1 MTRTD
6 EQERILADVRQ
17 KLAEKNNTVIGET
30 QPEVEVPDWADVPG
44 QALSNLGSSGAQ
56 FADDIWNMVT
66 SPIET
71 GKSLYNLAAG
81 AAQKLIPD
89 SWTDGPMGKEKYA
102 DALGRFFAERYG
114 SEDEIKRTLAT
125 DPVGVLADFSAFL
138 TGGATAAAKL
148 PMIASQASRL
158 TGAVPRL
165 SQASQTVGNVARAV
179 EPAVR
184 QAADAVG
191 NVGKWMD
198 PLYTTARGAVAG
210 AKKAV
215 TIPEA
220 LLGAASGVGLG
231 PVREAVMSG
240 FEGGDR
246 GLAFREN
253 LRGTVD
259 YQEVVGDALD
269 GLRELR
275 AVRNAEY
282 NAGKF
287 DLSQD
292 QTIMDFSQIDAALI
306 QAVDNNTFKGRP
318 KNAKTANALEQLDK
332 VISEWRLLEPSEF
345 HTPEGMDALKQEIGS
360 LIDWKDNSKAYNLA
374 AQAMYDKV
382 GGAIR
387 KQAPQYDKIMKDY
400 SEASKLIM
408 EIEKAFSLNKKSTA
422 DAALRKLTSVMRN
435 NVNTNYGA
443 RVSSAEELQAAS
455 GVPLMSKLAGQAMSS
470 WTPRGLTGT
479 AGGVGLPVVASYLS
493 GNPLPLALLP
503 AQSPR
508 IVGEG
513 VHATGRLAAGGTNTA
528 RMIEALLDELGMSS
542 RGVAAGGY
550 QALRPNFE
558 ERRQRNY

>member
-1 MTRTD
+1 MALTA
-6 EQERILADVRQ
+6 EQERILADVRR

-30 QPEVEVPDWADVPG
+30 QSEVEVPDWADVPG

-56 FADDIWNMVT
+56 FAGDIWNMVT
-66 SPIET
+66 NPIET
-71 GKSLYNLAAG
+71 GESLYNLAAG

-114 SEDEIKRTLAT
+114 GEDEIKRTLAT

-138 TGGATAAAKL
+138 TGGAGVAAKI

-158 TGAVPRL
+158 TGAVPGLRRA
-165 SQASQTVGNVARAV
+165 SQAAGNVARAV
-179 EPAVR
+179 DPGVR
-184 QAADAVG
+184 QAADVVG

-198 PLYTTARGAVAG
+198 PLYTATRGAVAG

-220 LLGAASGVGLG
+220 LLGAATGVGLG
-231 PVREAVMSG
+231 PVREAAMSG

-246 GLAFREN
+246 GRAFREN
-253 LRGTVD
+253 LRATVD

-282 NAGKF
+282 NAGKY

-318 KNAKTANALEQLDK
+318 TNAKTAKALKELDD

-360 LIDWKDNSKAYNLA
+360 LIDWKENPKAYNLA

-408 EIEKAFSLNKKSTA
+408 EIEKSLSLNKKSTA
-422 DAALRKLTSVMRN
+422 DNALRKLTSVMRN
-435 NVNTNYGA
+435 NVNTNFGA
-443 RVSSAEELQAAS
+443 RLSSAEALQAAS

-470 WTPRGLTGT
+470 KTPRGLTGT
-479 AGGVGLPVVASYLS
+479 AGGVALPVLASYYS
-493 GNPLPLALLP
+493 GSPLPLALLP

-508 IVGEG
+508 IVGEA
-513 VHATGRLAAGGTNTA
+513 VHAGGRLAAGGTNTA
-528 RMIEALLDELGMSS
+528 RMTEALLDKLGMSS